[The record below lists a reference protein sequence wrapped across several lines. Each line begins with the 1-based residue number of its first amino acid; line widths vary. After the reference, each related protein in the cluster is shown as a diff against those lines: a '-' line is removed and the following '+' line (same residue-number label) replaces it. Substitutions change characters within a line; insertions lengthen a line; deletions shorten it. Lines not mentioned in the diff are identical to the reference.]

1 MMPESRPRHVLYPN
15 TYLWLVF
22 VSSMDIMMT
31 WVVLHFGGYEAN
43 GLAAMALQNH
53 GLPGLVG
60 FKFAFVMLVIVI
72 CEVVGRRKRETGFAL
87 ARAAVGVTCLPV
99 ILAFLLIYGRG

>member
-1 MMPESRPRHVLYPN
+1 MDQPRRRDVLYPN

-43 GLAAMALQNH
+43 GLAALALQNH
-53 GLPGLVG
+53 GLPGLVA
-60 FKFAFVMLVIVI
+60 FKFAFVTLVIVI
-72 CEVVGRRKRETGFAL
+72 CETVGRRRRATGHKL
-87 ARAAVGVTCLPV
+87 AAAAVAITCFPV
-99 ILAFLLIYGRG
+99 ILAFLLIHGRV

>member
-1 MMPESRPRHVLYPN
+1 MERSQRRDVLYPN
-15 TYLWLVF
+15 AYLWLVF

-43 GLAAMALQNH
+43 GLAAAVLEHH

-60 FKFAFVMLVIVI
+60 FKFAFVTLVIVI
-72 CEVVGRRKRETGFAL
+72 CEVVGRRRRETGFGL
-87 ARAAVGVTCLPV
+87 ARAAVAITCFPV
-99 ILAFLLIYGRG
+99 VLAFLLVYVHG